1 MDRQAFRNR
10 MQQLKQYREQNPGKT
25 YLDWKNS
32 LPNNLQDDSD
42 YNLHRAY
49 ELGYT
54 PEWNETDKSYHL
66 PTRDSETGEILKKP
80 WHPTFIIGLQ
90 EDAKLGYYPQTINGT
105 TYTTTWE
112 GNENPIYK
120 YANGGELEASLPEIT
135 VTAKRVRPRIPGDIT
150 SQVQPLDMPTQLQPN
165 TVDNNTYSGNNL
177 DEVNVVA
184 NRVNKQAP
192 NGIIAN
198 MIRTDMPRVNKL
210 RPFNSLEQPSI
221 VDNDLVI
228 TDQPDRLGDET
239 ITTELPFITNDL
251 EITDTPDKLG
261 SETIL
266 GDYGKRRYNSRYT
279 SNFQDERDWLANFA
293 TERSKLPEFAD
304 QLDTDQLT
312 AYLDRIYN
320 TPVLVQDAEVYSGP
334 ANSSGVTVFST
345 DKDIDYAGSDFYD
358 TGASIKVMK
367 DPTVIGNIIEYS
379 KDLPSNVLH
388 ELEHSGQIST
398 RPSMYRKEGFSKR
411 VQKAADILGYDL
423 NTPSSEY
430 TNNPWEVLARRQQ
443 MFKEI
448 NADPTKKYTKK
459 DLKSIRSYLK
469 KYDLNHLGD
478 DKILQLL
485 NNVASID
492 NRKGD
497 FDIPM
502 AAEGGE
508 IPPTNR
514 PIIPEEPQPYKGKL
528 YKDRY
533 GRKYTE
539 DQLAD
544 YYDNSTDEI
553 DRFTG
558 KPFIRGLKPVGDLE
572 DAANVTPVGDA
583 ISAYG
588 VYNAIKNSDWE
599 GAGLAALGLMP
610 FMSTGNK
617 LFKRS
622 AKASKSRYIPKVD
635 PKYKQMERPT
645 IAAQVTPAKGTT
657 MYFNRDIIK
666 KPKDI
671 PDNVVLHEM
680 GHLVDGAAG
689 MNNEFLKR
697 LGNKNKFI
705 PFNQA
710 RTMYPEMT
718 QELYNE
724 ILQGTEIKSYMNQFR
739 SYLQNKGKLNKG
751 NYTEGHKNLRKEII
765 EAPKGTFNNIKAIFN
780 LYKSPKL
787 FNKDFNMIPIVSTN
801 SKKDIA

>member
-1 MDRQAFRNR
+1 MDRQAFKNR

-120 YANGGELEASLPEIT
+120 YANGGETKDVNTERQQQQDIPTLPLKLQSWITPKNAFKWDWSNIKTKLPKVKGFGFTSALDLIDMAADEYEIQHSTNPQQTRRYRDYQTRSAIGLEDQGLEKLYKTTPKMADGGELEASLPEIT

-150 SQVQPLDMPTQLQPN
+150 SQVQPLDMPTQLQSN

-198 MIRTDMPRVNKL
+198 MIRTDIPRVNKL
-210 RPFNSLEQPSI
+210 IPFNSLEQPSI

-239 ITTELPFITNDL
+239 ITTELPFINNDL

-266 GDYGKRRYNSRYT
+266 GNYGKRRYNSRYT
-279 SNFQDERDWLANFA
+279 SNFQNERDWLANFA
-293 TERSKLPEFAD
+293 AERSKLPQFAD

-345 DKDIDYAGSDFYD
+345 DKDTDYAGSDFYD

-398 RPSMYRKEGFSKR
+398 RPSMHRKEGFSKR

-514 PIIPEEPQPYKGKL
+514 PVIPEEPQPYKGKL

-599 GAGLAALGLMP
+599 GAGLAALGMVP
-610 FMSTGNK
+610 FMPMTVKQFRKKYKGISPKKKSTSQNSFNTTVNK
-617 LFKRS
+617 NYVQDRINE
-622 AKASKSRYIPKVD
+622 AKAVDAKNNAKLSVEQLKEEKRKNNLIIYNYGRNYI
-635 PKYKQMERPT
+635 
-645 IAAQVTPAKGTT
+645 
-657 MYFNRDIIK
+657 
-666 KPKDI
+666 
-671 PDNVVLHEM
+671 
-680 GHLVDGAAG
+680 
-689 MNNEFLKR
+689 KR
-697 LGNKNKFI
+697 F
-705 PFNQA
+705 
-710 RTMYPEMT
+710 
-718 QELYNE
+718 
-724 ILQGTEIKSYMNQFR
+724 
-739 SYLQNKGKLNKG
+739 
-751 NYTEGHKNLRKEII
+751 
-765 EAPKGTFNNIKAIFN
+765 
-780 LYKSPKL
+780 
-787 FNKDFNMIPIVSTN
+787 
-801 SKKDIA
+801 

>member
-1 MDRQAFRNR
+1 MDRQAFKNR

-150 SQVQPLDMPTQLQPN
+150 SQVQPLDIPTQLQSN

-184 NRVNKQAP
+184 SRVNKQAP

-198 MIRTDMPRVNKL
+198 MIRTDIPRVNKL
-210 RPFNSLEQPSI
+210 RPFNSLEQPNI

-228 TDQPDRLGDET
+228 TDQPDKLGDET
-239 ITTELPFITNDL
+239 ITTELPFINNDL
-251 EITDTPDKLG
+251 EITDTPDKLE

-266 GDYGKRRYNSRYT
+266 GNYGKRRYNSRYT
-279 SNFQDERDWLANFA
+279 SNFQNERDWLANFA
-293 TERSKLPEFAD
+293 IERSKLPEFAD

-334 ANSSGVTVFST
+334 ANSSGVTVFNT
-345 DKDIDYAGSDFYD
+345 DKDIDYAGSDFYN

-411 VQKAADILGYDL
+411 VQKAADVLGYDL
-423 NTPSSEY
+423 NIPSSEY

-514 PIIPEEPQPYKGKL
+514 PVIPEEPQPYKGKL

-558 KPFIRGLKPVGDLE
+558 KPFVRGLKPVGDLE
-572 DAANVTPVGDA
+572 DASNVTPVGDA
-583 ISAYG
+583 ISAYE

-599 GAGLAALGLMP
+599 GAGLAALGMVP
-610 FMSTGNK
+610 FMPMTVK
-617 LFKRS
+617 YFRK
-622 AKASKSRYIPKVD
+622 
-635 PKYKQMERPT
+635 KYKGISPKKKSTRLEAMKKLPNDKLINIINTLIPENYQFIEEDERSDGHCDD
-645 IAAQVTPAKGTT
+645 ITT
-657 MYFNRDIIK
+657 VPIPSYKYGGIHIK
-666 KPKDI
+666 KK
-671 PDNVVLHEM
+671 NR
-680 GHLVDGAAG
+680 GKFNA
-689 MNNEFLKR
+689 LKKR
-697 LGNKNKFI
+697 TGKSTEELTHSKN
-705 PFNQA
+705 PL
-710 RTMYPEMT
+710 T
-718 QELYNE
+718 
-724 ILQGTEIKSYMNQFR
+724 
-739 SYLQNKGKLNKG
+739 
-751 NYTEGHKNLRKEII
+751 RKR
-765 EAPKGTFNNIKAIFN
+765 AIFAQN
-780 LYKSPKL
+780 ARKWKH
-787 FNKDFNMIPIVSTN
+787 KGR
-801 SKKDIA
+801 KKK

>member
-1 MDRQAFRNR
+1 MDKQAFKNR

-25 YLDWKNS
+25 YLDFK
-32 LPNNLQDDSD
+32 Q
-42 YNLHRAY
+42 
-49 ELGYT
+49 
-54 PEWNETDKSYHL
+54 
-66 PTRDSETGEILKKP
+66 
-80 WHPTFIIGLQ
+80 
-90 EDAKLGYYPQTINGT
+90 
-105 TYTTTWE
+105 
-112 GNENPIYK
+112 

-135 VTAKRVRPRIPGDIT
+135 VTAKKVRPRIPGNII

-165 TVDNNTYSGNNL
+165 TIDNNTYSGNNL

-184 NRVNKQAP
+184 NKVNKQAP

-198 MIRTDMPRVNKL
+198 MIRTDIPRVNKL

-228 TDQPDRLGDET
+228 TDQPDGLGDET
-239 ITTELPFITNDL
+239 ITTELPFITNNL
-251 EITDTPDKLG
+251 EVLDTPDKLE

-279 SNFQDERDWLANFA
+279 SNFQNERDWLANFA

-358 TGASIKVMK
+358 TGAGIKVMK
-367 DPTVIGNIIEYS
+367 DPMVIGNMIEYS

-599 GAGLAALGLMP
+599 GAGLAALGMVP
-610 FMSTGNK
+610 FMPMTVKQFRKKYKGISPKKKSTSGKYSYRIDPNTN
-617 LFKRS
+617 LNLPVTEHELSHYADYKRNMDRPDPHGDS
-622 AKASKSRYIPKVD
+622 NMFYQMSKDLNGKKIDNWDWYYSKPTEQKAHMNQLREYMFRNGMISTRGEKIDAKTMKKVLDQMSKTDSMKEVARASKQFGSINKYTKWFNSIPLLG
-635 PKYKQMERPT
+635 
-645 IAAQVTPAKGTT
+645 I
-657 MYFNRDIIK
+657 
-666 KPKDI
+666 
-671 PDNVVLHEM
+671 
-680 GHLVDGAAG
+680 GAAA
-689 MNNEFLKR
+689 MYNNR
-697 LGNKNKFI
+697 KNES
-705 PFNQA
+705 N
-710 RTMYPEMT
+710 
-718 QELYNE
+718 
-724 ILQGTEIKSYMNQFR
+724 
-739 SYLQNKGKLNKG
+739 
-751 NYTEGHKNLRKEII
+751 
-765 EAPKGTFNNIKAIFN
+765 
-780 LYKSPKL
+780 
-787 FNKDFNMIPIVSTN
+787 
-801 SKKDIA
+801 

>member
-1 MDRQAFRNR
+1 MLINQTSFWIYFLQHDMNRQAFKNR

-25 YLDWKNS
+25 YLDFKKYVDGGKAKDVNTERQGQQDIPTLPLKLQSWITPKSAFKWDLSDFKTKLPKFKGFGFTSALDLIDMVADEYEIQHS
-32 LPNNLQDDSD
+32 LDPQQTRRYRD
-42 YNLHRAY
+42 YQ
-49 ELGYT
+49 
-54 PEWNETDKSYHL
+54 
-66 PTRDSETGEILKKP
+66 TRSA
-80 WHPTFIIGLQ
+80 IGL
-90 EDAKLGYYPQTINGT
+90 EDQGLEELYKT
-105 TYTTTWE
+105 T
-112 GNENPIYK
+112 PK
-120 YANGGELEASLPEIT
+120 MADGGELEASLPEIT

-177 DEVNVVA
+177 DEVSVVA

-198 MIRTDMPRVNKL
+198 MVRTDIPRVNKL

-221 VDNDLVI
+221 VDNDLII

-261 SETIL
+261 SEIIL

-320 TPVLVQDAEVYSGP
+320 TPVLVQDTEVYSGP
-334 ANSSGVTVFST
+334 ANSSGVTVFNA

-358 TGASIKVMK
+358 TGAGIKVMK
-367 DPTVIGNIIEYS
+367 DPTVIGNMIEYS

-423 NTPSSEY
+423 DTPSSEY

-443 MFKEI
+443 MFKEM
-448 NADPTKKYTKK
+448 NADPTKKYTRK

-492 NRKGD
+492 TRKGN

-508 IPPTNR
+508 IPPTNK
-514 PIIPEEPQPYKGKL
+514 PVIPEEPQPYKGKL

-599 GAGLAALGLMP
+599 GAGLAALGMVP
-610 FMSTGNK
+610 FMPMTVKQFRKKYKGVSPKKKSTSQNSFNTAVNK
-617 LFKRS
+617 NYVQDRINE
-622 AKASKSRYIPKVD
+622 AKAID
-635 PKYKQMERPT
+635 
-645 IAAQVTPAKGTT
+645 AK
-657 MYFNRDIIK
+657 
-666 KPKDI
+666 
-671 PDNVVLHEM
+671 
-680 GHLVDGAAG
+680 
-689 MNNEFLKR
+689 NN
-697 LGNKNKFI
+697 
-705 PFNQA
+705 A
-710 RTMYPEMT
+710 
-718 QELYNE
+718 NE
-724 ILQGTEIKSYMNQFR
+724 
-739 SYLQNKGKLNKG
+739 
-751 NYTEGHKNLRKEII
+751 
-765 EAPKGTFNNIKAIFN
+765 
-780 LYKSPKL
+780 
-787 FNKDFNMIPIVSTN
+787 
-801 SKKDIA
+801 